1 MREPDPLIDGWFL
14 RDSEATHAEAPD
26 TFSIPS
32 EQERQSLA
40 VGDFAKLVFEIWV
53 DDPEESASVE
63 RMWVIVS
70 EVLEN
75 SYIGILDN
83 EPDGIEKNDDF
94 WCGSEIPFG
103 AKHIIQIDKADE
115 KSIAIAQSVPLTRW
129 PR

>member
-1 MREPDPLIDGWFL
+1 MREPDPFIDGWFL
-14 RDSEATHAEAPD
+14 RDSEVTHEEAPD
-26 TFSIPS
+26 TFWIPS
-32 EQERQSLA
+32 ERERQSLQ

-70 EVLEN
+70 EILN
-75 SYIGILDN
+75 DGYIGILDN
-83 EPDGIEKNDDF
+83 EPFGIDKNDDF

-103 AKHIIQIDKADE
+103 PKHIIQIEKAHE
-115 KSIAIAQSVPLTRW
+115 KSIAIAHSAPLTRW